1 MIHIICNSAL
11 EALPN
16 SKSSAMRDLR
26 VEVGAELALHSG
38 PRVGQGGAV
47 AVL

>member
-26 VEVGAELALHSG
+26 VEVDAELALQSG
-38 PRVGQGGAV
+38 PQAGQGGAL